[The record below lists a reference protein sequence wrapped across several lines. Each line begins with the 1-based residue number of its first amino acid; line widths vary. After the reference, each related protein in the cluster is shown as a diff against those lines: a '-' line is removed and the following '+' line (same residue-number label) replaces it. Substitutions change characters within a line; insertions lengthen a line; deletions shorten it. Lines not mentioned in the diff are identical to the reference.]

1 MIKKKKLEKQEL
13 KITGTVVRVKTEDV
27 KSKTGEFYY
36 NEDKTQTKKKITVDL
51 YVGYEVISNK
61 EVDKYYRIGLSY
73 YPGSY
78 KGIMDMVDQM
88 YDLKE
93 GDEVEFS
100 YTIDTFTWGTG
111 ENIGIGTSLRPCTIT
126 FTGGDDVRKCVNI
139 IKRYDPHPDVDSQDN
154 PNDLPF

>member
-1 MIKKKKLEKQEL
+1 MIKKKKFEKQEL
-13 KITGTVVRVKTEDV
+13 RITGTVVRVKTEDV

-88 YDLKE
+88 YDLLCFNLKHQK
-93 GDEVEFS
+93 G
-100 YTIDTFTWGTG
+100 
-111 ENIGIGTSLRPCTIT
+111 
-126 FTGGDDVRKCVNI
+126 
-139 IKRYDPHPDVDSQDN
+139 N
-154 PNDLPF
+154 PNSEGHWVLAFPEGCN